1 MKTARSL
8 FLTLFVAGSFSF
20 PAAWAGEPNPDALTG
35 QTQSDKTKATQDC
48 SSEVCKEATASD
60 PAILLE

>member
-20 PAAWAGEPNPDALTG
+20 AAWAGEPNPDALAS

-48 SSEVCKEATASD
+48 SPEVCKEASASD